1 MDEDSKKISD
11 EEQKAFI
18 KALIKSF
25 SDVPINEL
33 TAEYIQ
39 QSLCCTK
46 ETAVILLAHVMHSR
60 GQLREEVKD
69 LVARNVHSLEE
80 ICSVCKTMD
89 ELDDV
94 IKFSRLVHGDK
105 DKGDPEEELSN
116 EWKKIAYETFKD
128 VPIAELRTAQVQVKL
143 KVGYSLAVRIID
155 WLKTVM

>member
-1 MDEDSKKISD
+1 MDEDSKKFSD

-80 ICSVCKTMD
+80 ICSVCKTKEVFNAISISYD
-89 ELDDV
+89 GIDLTSLDDYV
-94 IKFSRLVHGDK
+94 FGENLTKAALEIG
-105 DKGDPEEELSN
+105 N
-116 EWKKIAYETFKD
+116 A
-128 VPIAELRTAQVQVKL
+128 VPIKLVEASGKVFYDIMMSLINANVDAEK
-143 KVGYSLAVRIID
+143 K
-155 WLKTVM
+155 